1 MREFYNFLKIK
12 TDEEMAQLLQM
23 DFDDL
28 QKCIAVG
35 RTPWEHLIPALA
47 EAGMA
52 VEVYLGNFQLG
63 LIKDPD
69 KMKDEPLPTIR
80 AKIDY
85 NQMLELRRKKILK

>member
-1 MREFYNFLKIK
+1 VREFYDFLKIK
-12 TDEEMAQLLQM
+12 TDEEMAQHLHM
-23 DFDDL
+23 DLDDL

-47 EAGMA
+47 ESGMA

-69 KMKDEPLPTIR
+69 KVKDEPLPTIR